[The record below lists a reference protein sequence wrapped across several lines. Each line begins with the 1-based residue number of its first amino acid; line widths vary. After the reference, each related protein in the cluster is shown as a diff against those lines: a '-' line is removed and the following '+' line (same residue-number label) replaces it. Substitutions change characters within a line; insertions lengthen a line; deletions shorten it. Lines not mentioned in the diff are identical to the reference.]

1 MPNCVLNPVRHATLF
16 TWGDGGAGRIGQGD
30 NYEKLSP
37 LVLDVSYDYKF
48 VKIYA
53 MDYHGY
59 ALTDGGLVFSWGLAD
74 FGRLGTTDLSVMTEA
89 SLATPTLVATWFE
102 FNYDNASKVETRRP
116 IVKTLYCGPE
126 YVIALTGD
134 RRLFSWGAARYG
146 TIGHGDLPT
155 DSTGGKTYG
164 MTDFGQPMR
173 LEARHPAYP
182 PSIAMSNGV
191 AIWSKRPHALKNV
204 IRVFLNWNVAY
215 AHTGE
220 SRPAYIATYHS
231 LTSALVL
238 LNSSRYR
245 IVQLGYRVGGHIR
258 PWRC

>member
-1 MPNCVLNPVRHATLF
+1 MPHCITNPVRHATLF
-16 TWGDGGAGRIGQGD
+16 TWGDGGLGRLGHGD
-30 NYEKLSP
+30 AYERLAP

-59 ALTDGGLVFSWGLAD
+59 ALTDGGLVFSWGMAD

-89 SLATPTLVATWFE
+89 FIPTPTLVATWFE
-102 FNYDNASKVETRRP
+102 MSYVNASKMETARP

-146 TIGHGDLPT
+146 TIGHGDLPMNADGT
-155 DSTGGKTYG
+155 STYG
-164 MTDFGQPMR
+164 LTDFGQPMK
-173 LEARHPAYP
+173 LEGRHPAYP
-182 PSIAMSNGV
+182 PAIQMSNGV
-191 AIWSKRPHALKNV
+191 PVWSKRPHELKNV

-220 SRPAYIATYHS
+220 
-231 LTSALVL
+231 
-238 LNSSRYR
+238 YR
-245 IVQLGYRVGGHIR
+245 TA
-258 PWRC
+258 